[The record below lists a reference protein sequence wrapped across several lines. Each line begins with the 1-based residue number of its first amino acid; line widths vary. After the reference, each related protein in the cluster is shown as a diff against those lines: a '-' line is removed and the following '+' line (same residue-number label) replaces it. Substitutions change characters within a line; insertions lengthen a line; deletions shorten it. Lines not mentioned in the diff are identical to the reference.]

1 MIATAISK
9 ARKAYSIE
17 AVPRS
22 SQPNLRRREFI
33 GRPAEKRSGNS
44 SGGGPGVKPEPPSQ
58 DGLLQLVRNRR
69 ERAGQL
75 RAERRH
81 GADGGDRDERGD
93 EAILDGGGARLVVG
107 ETVEKALHVSSFDLV
122 ASLPSVDLRLTGP
135 IGTEV
140 DHNAGPLRHS

>member
-22 SQPNLRRREFI
+22 SQMNLRRREFI
-33 GRPAEKRSGNS
+33 AGPLKRSGNS
-44 SGGGPGVKPEPPSQ
+44 SGGGPGVTPEPPSQ

-75 RAERRH
+75 RAARRH
-81 GADGGDRDERGD
+81 GADGGDRDERGMRPYSMAVAPD
-93 EAILDGGGARLVVG
+93 SSLAKRLKRVFMI
-107 ETVEKALHVSSFDLV
+107 SSFDLV

-135 IGTEV
+135 IGTKV

>member
-1 MIATAISK
+1 MLAKDPATLTPSAVTAAMIATAISK

-22 SQPNLRRREFI
+22 SQMNLRRREFI
-33 GRPAEKRSGNS
+33 AGPLKRSGNS
-44 SGGGPGVKPEPPSQ
+44 SGGGPGVTPEPPSQ

-81 GADGGDRDERGD
+81 GADGATAMSAAMRPYSMAVAPD
-93 EAILDGGGARLVVG
+93 
-107 ETVEKALHVSSFDLV
+107 SS
-122 ASLPSVDLRLTGP
+122 
-135 IGTEV
+135 
-140 DHNAGPLRHS
+140 

>member
-9 ARKAYSIE
+9 AIKAYSIE

-22 SQPNLRRREFI
+22 SQMNLRRREFI
-33 GRPAEKRSGNS
+33 AGPLKRSGNS
-44 SGGGPGVKPEPPSQ
+44 SGGGPGVTPEPPSQ